1 MPSPMRGTAE
11 KRRVSWLWWVSFWT
25 SISINAEHPLAV
37 ESNAT
42 ANWLPNRKRAV
53 QVVLPSAATIDLRMA
68 GNKLAFGRDSGG
80 VQMRHIII
88 ALALLMAPRVAS
100 AEWREASSPH

>member
-1 MPSPMRGTAE
+1 MRGTAE

-37 ESNAT
+37 ESDAT

-53 QVVLPSAATIDLRMA
+53 QVVCTLRSDDRFA
-68 GNKLAFGRDSGG
+68 DGG
-80 VQMRHIII
+80 
-88 ALALLMAPRVAS
+88 
-100 AEWREASSPH
+100 E